1 MPPPLVI
8 SVAWKVIAR
17 LEGSAARATD
27 AATIQREAKRRQRLT
42 RLPVA
47 RLVTGIPDRTVQVTT
62 AEATLPDGTR
72 LPLRVYRPAGG
83 ESPRPVVVNFH
94 GGGWVSGDAYQSEWW
109 CSGIAARA
117 EAVVVSVDYRLAP
130 AFPFPTAVQD
140 SYAATE
146 WVAAHAGE
154 LDVDASRLAVMGDSA
169 GGNLA
174 AEVCLL
180 ARDRGGPRI
189 RFQVL
194 VYPATDFVEEY
205 PSEVEN
211 ASAPVLSKADMVR
224 HRRLYLNGVD
234 PADPMASPLRA
245 SSHVGLPAALIQ
257 TARHDPL
264 RDQGAAYAKVLEA
277 AGVAVRLTEFRNS
290 VHGYISV
297 PGLVPEARTAR
308 TQAADA
314 LRAALA
320 QVAQR

>member
-1 MPPPLVI
+1 MPPPLLI

-47 RLVTGIPDRTVQVTT
+47 RLVIGVPDRSVLVTT
-62 AEATLPDGTR
+62 SEATLPDCTR
-72 LPLRVYRPAGG
+72 LPLRIYRPAGG
-83 ESPRPVVVNFH
+83 DSPRPVVVNFH

-117 EAVVVSVDYRLAP
+117 EAVIVSVDYRLAP
-130 AFPFPTAVQD
+130 DFPFPTAVQD
-140 SYAATE
+140 SYAVTE
-146 WVAAHAGE
+146 WVAAHADE
-154 LDVDASRLAVMGDSA
+154 LGVDAARLAVMGDSA

-189 RFQVL
+189 GSQVL
-194 VYPATDFVEEY
+194 IYPATDFVEEY

-211 ASAPVLSKADMVR
+211 ANAPVLSKADMVR
-224 HRRLYLNGVD
+224 HRRLYLDGVD

-245 SSHVGLPAALIQ
+245 SSHEGLPSALIQ
-257 TARHDPL
+257 VARHDPI
-264 RDQGAAYAKVLEA
+264 RDQGAAYAKVLA
-277 AGVAVRLTEFRNS
+277 ADGVAVRLTEYRNS
-290 VHGYISV
+290 VHGYISI

-308 TQAADA
+308 AEAADA
-314 LRAALA
+314 LREAFARA
-320 QVAQR
+320 AQR